1 MLDYDIKKLVFK
13 ESNSIK
19 YNDFISPNRYFGNL
33 FTVYNQSISNIKGV
47 SWLSVEAFIVS
58 TLIKLLYYFK
68 QINNL
73 KGTYLVI
80 NPILKKYIYK
90 NNKQLKDELLIFS
103 RRISLKTVN
112 SIDINKV
119 VILGEDNTTCMLIE
133 VFDIKDIHKLRE

>member
-47 SWLSVEAFIVS
+47 SWLSVEVFIVS

-119 VILGEDNTTCMLIE
+119 VILGEDNTACMLIE

>member
-47 SWLSVEAFIVS
+47 SWLSVEASIVS

-73 KGTYLVI
+73 KGTYLLI

>member
-47 SWLSVEAFIVS
+47 SWLSVEASIVS

-119 VILGEDNTTCMLIE
+119 VILGEDNTACMLIE

>member
-47 SWLSVEAFIVS
+47 SWLSVEASIVS

>member
-47 SWLSVEAFIVS
+47 SWLSVEASIVS

-119 VILGEDNTTCMLIE
+119 VILGEDNTTCTLIE